1 MNPHRISWVYVA
13 LIAVIGGG
21 VIDATSSKG
30 PPAKTDVALTFQ
42 RFVNSNGCQL
52 AELTVSNRSS
62 QPLWFTGCS
71 ANKPAY
77 DIQYSKG
84 DRWEDSRDSRCP
96 KGMERFELRSQQSAT
111 FTVLVESDKQMK
123 RGMRVGIVCSRHEDY
138 RAGVGRIY
146 WSEKFEQPK

>member
-1 MNPHRISWVYVA
+1 MNPHRISWVYVS

-42 RFVNSNGCQL
+42 RFVNSNGCPL
-52 AELTVSNRSS
+52 AELTMSNRSS
-62 QPLWFTGCS
+62 QPLWFTGTS
-71 ANKPAY
+71 ASKPSY
-77 DIQYSKG
+77 DIQYAKG
-84 DRWEDSRDSRCP
+84 DGWEDSRDSRCA
-96 KGMERFELRSQQSAT
+96 KGSERFELRPQQSAT
-111 FTVLVESDKQMK
+111 FTVSLGTAEQMK

-146 WSEKFEQPK
+146 WTEKLADPK

>member
-1 MNPHRISWVYVA
+1 MNQRRISWVYVA

-30 PPAKTDVALTFQ
+30 PPARTDVALTFQ
-42 RFVNSNGCQL
+42 RFVNSNGSQH

-77 DIQYSKG
+77 GIQYSNG
-84 DRWEDSRDSRCP
+84 DQWEDSRESWCA
-96 KGMERFELRSQQSAT
+96 KGSDRFDLRSQQSAT
-111 FTVLVESDKQMK
+111 FTVPLGTDEQMK
-123 RGMRVGIVCSRHEDY
+123 QGMRVGIVCSRYEDY
-138 RAGVGRIY
+138 RAGVGRIC
-146 WSEKFEQPK
+146 WSERFGKP